1 MPKNALEALLKV
13 IHSLID
19 DEPKPNLHIGEAM
32 SCWTYYAMLKEAV
45 SLEQIGMNTTKNPE
59 LYDVIEKSCSGA
71 DSQTKRLEEF
81 MRNEGVSLPPV
92 SEPKPKSNP
101 DGIPLGA
108 KMTDDEIANIV
119 SVKLVAA
126 ITFCATAASQSVRND
141 VGMMFL
147 EFQTEAMRHSV
158 LLKSVM
164 KKRGW
169 LKYPPEYVPPGLLKS

>member
-1 MPKNALEALLKV
+1 M

-19 DEPKPNLHIGEAM
+19 DEPKP
-32 SCWTYYAMLKEAV
+32 
-45 SLEQIGMNTTKNPE
+45 
-59 LYDVIEKSCSGA
+59 
-71 DSQTKRLEEF
+71 
-81 MRNEGVSLPPV
+81 
-92 SEPKPKSNP
+92 KSNS
-101 DGIPLGA
+101 DGIPFGT

-119 SVKLVAA
+119 SVKLAAA

-147 EFQTEAMRHSV
+147 EFQTETMRYSI

-169 LKYPPEYVPPGLLKS
+169 LKYPPEYVPPGSLKS